1 MKYAQ
6 AWLLTLAVVVFSLTA
21 FAQHGHGSGGSM
33 GPGVGHGSADHGSTN
48 SNSSGSTHGM
58 TTKQI
63 LSKNTALAGKIQTL
77 TGMSAQKACSGF
89 KNLGQCVAAAH
100 VSKNLGISFACMQAD
115 MTGQT
120 PTKGSACPAGSGGKS
135 MSLGKAIQTLRP
147 TANSKTE
154 AQKATKQA
162 DADIKESET
171 NS

>member
-63 LSKNTALAGKIQTL
+63 LSKKTALAGKIQTL

-89 KNLGQCVAAAH
+89 KNHGQCGAAAH
-100 VSKNLGISFACMQAD
+100 GSKNLGSSFASMQAD
-115 MTGQT
+115 
-120 PTKGSACPAGSGGKS
+120 
-135 MSLGKAIQTLRP
+135 L
-147 TANSKTE
+147 
-154 AQKATKQA
+154 
-162 DADIKESET
+162 
-171 NS
+171 